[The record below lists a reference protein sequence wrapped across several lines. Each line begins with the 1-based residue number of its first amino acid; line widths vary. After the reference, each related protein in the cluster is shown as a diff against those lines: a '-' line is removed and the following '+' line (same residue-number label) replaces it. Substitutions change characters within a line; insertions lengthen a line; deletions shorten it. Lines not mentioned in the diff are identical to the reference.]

1 MCVNSKVHIRPALV
15 RHAVILVAGAL
26 GWSLSIW
33 SCSDCLS
40 FLQAAEEVS
49 KHLQAIKGMLYG
61 SAEQE
66 PQPDVVA
73 TLAHELYS
81 SDVLVHLV
89 DNLQKLDFEVGS
101 TLIMFIMYVCCPKD
115 VIY

>member
-1 MCVNSKVHIRPALV
+1 MPFFKSAPKSPQE
-15 RHAVILVAGAL
+15 VIKAMRDAIQVLSTEEAGKK
-26 GWSLSIW
+26 SEK
-33 SCSDCLS
+33 
-40 FLQAAEEVS
+40 AAEEVS

-89 DNLQKLDFEVGS
+89 DNLQKLDFEVCS
-101 TLIMFIMYVCCPKD
+101 TLIMFFLSKRCHLLKVLS
-115 VIY
+115 